1 MRRREDEITRT
12 GDVDGEGRKEGR
24 REGKLVFYLV
34 QAAAVT
40 GPWALGGVEIADYHL
55 ADYRSTSYCTHSEY
69 TLYTHHN
76 RHFIYS
82 RHLSTHPDSLH
93 QHPSSLITTHKLLFT

>member
-55 ADYRSTSYCTHSEY
+55 ADYRSTSYCTQSQSI
-69 TLYTHHN
+69 LYTPITTVTL
-76 RHFIYS
+76 FILDIFQLIRTAS
-82 RHLSTHPDSLH
+82 INFHHLS
-93 QHPSSLITTHKLLFT
+93 